1 MECRTIEVTYSCPP
15 SSPRGFN
22 YSGDFS
28 GEETCRFDA
37 PRSPLSPAAHDPEW
51 RPPTFP
57 IRERPCAFHR
67 RCGPHPGAPL
77 LCRQPAPHEAL
88 VKKGAG
94 APEGPGRRLEAP
106 SPLGVPR
113 KAEAT
118 AGVKGSFSGCHPSI
132 LPSFLPASLSPFLI
146 IFN

>member
-22 YSGDFS
+22 YSSDFS
-28 GEETCRFDA
+28 VEETCRFDA
-37 PRSPLSPAAHDPEW
+37 PRSPLSPAAHDPER

-57 IRERPCAFHR
+57 IRERPCTFHR
-67 RCGPHPGAPL
+67 RCDPHPGAPL
-77 LCRQPAPHEAL
+77 LCTQPAAHEAL
-88 VKKGAG
+88 VKQGAR
-94 APEGPGRRLEAP
+94 APEGSGRRLEAP

-118 AGVKGSFSGCHPSI
+118 AGAKGSFSGFHPSI
-132 LPSFLPASLSPFLI
+132 LPSFLPSCFPPSL
-146 IFN
+146 FNNI

>member
-1 MECRTIEVTYSCPP
+1 MECRTTEVTRPL
-15 SSPRGFN
+15 GFIQLT
-22 YSGDFS
+22 SLGKRPADL
-28 GEETCRFDA
+28 TA

-57 IRERPCAFHR
+57 IKERPCAFHR
-67 RCGPHPGAPL
+67 RCGPHPGTPL

-94 APEGPGRRLEAP
+94 APEGPGRQLEAP

-113 KAEAT
+113 KVEAT
-118 AGVKGSFSGCHPSI
+118 AGAKGSFSGFHPSI
-132 LPSFLPASLSPFLI
+132 LPSCFPPSL
-146 IFN
+146 FNNI